1 MRGASCTGDLICL
14 SLHQSLKRVKLSLC
28 LFHSLFSNFRRS
40 RMNPELNLPRCIFFP
55 LLFSKETWEALAQHP
70 GTPASTSSRPSLPAN
85 IPVVIVFL
93 GYARSGFAS
102 NWQLEVISQVIF
114 SSPARQPPPHSSPPP
129 LLQETPSPAPP
140 CSSLRRVAGV
150 WRQQFAREDSSDKRA
165 APGKEVASSH
175 RPSPPHPHLESAAAL
190 PLRYQEEGVTVSAA
204 LPLWIRTRSS
214 GAPRTGWNIRSVWLI
229 KHGSQCGESARAALL
244 LIQSLP
250 GLVRKCAAV
259 LVLKAELLLQD
270 TSTQL
275 DFERICTFRECGR

>member
-1 MRGASCTGDLICL
+1 MSQSPSVTQESQTLFVFISFAFFQLPSLSDEPGAQPP
-14 SLHQSLKRVKLSLC
+14 SLH
-28 LFHSLFSNFRRS
+28 F
-40 RMNPELNLPRCIFFP
+40 FFP

-150 WRQQFAREDSSDKRA
+150 
-165 APGKEVASSH
+165 
-175 RPSPPHPHLESAAAL
+175 
-190 PLRYQEEGVTVSAA
+190 
-204 LPLWIRTRSS
+204 
-214 GAPRTGWNIRSVWLI
+214 
-229 KHGSQCGESARAALL
+229 
-244 LIQSLP
+244 
-250 GLVRKCAAV
+250 
-259 LVLKAELLLQD
+259 
-270 TSTQL
+270 
-275 DFERICTFRECGR
+275 